1 VLDPHGEERGNADYA
16 MAQAVHGSA
25 PDIAG
30 QDVANPISLILSA
43 ALLLAWHGERRGE
56 ARFEQAARSIENAVA
71 VAMQGGRATSDVGGD
86 LGTAAT
92 GQAMVE
98 IL

>member
-1 VLDPHGEERGNADYA
+1 MLDPHGEERGNADYA

-25 PDIAG
+25 PEG